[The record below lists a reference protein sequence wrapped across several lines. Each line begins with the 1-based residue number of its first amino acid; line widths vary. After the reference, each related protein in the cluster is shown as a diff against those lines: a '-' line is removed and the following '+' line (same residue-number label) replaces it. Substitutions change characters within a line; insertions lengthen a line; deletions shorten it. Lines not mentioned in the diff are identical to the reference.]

1 MSGLFS
7 SKLLSY
13 LHFVIILFVFR
24 CSWIRSTSVVCNVQC
39 AICNVQSALSKC
51 GLSMFLQTVPI
62 DLSMTLRI
70 ARICFCL
77 FANVLVLAF
86 AASDVFLVGKTLDSL
101 WT

>member
-39 AICNVQSALSKC
+39 AICN
-51 GLSMFLQTVPI
+51 
-62 DLSMTLRI
+62 LR
-70 ARICFCL
+70 CL
-77 FANVLVLAF
+77 NVDF
-86 AASDVFLVGKTLDSL
+86 PCSFRRSRSI
-101 WT
+101 

>member
-1 MSGLFS
+1 M
-7 SKLLSY
+7 
-13 LHFVIILFVFR
+13 FVDTINLCR
-24 CSWIRSTSVVCNVQC
+24 VQC
-39 AICNVQSALSKC
+39 AICNLQSALSKC

-101 WT
+101 FCCCNIWMIRFAFVSSPV

>member
-1 MSGLFS
+1 
-7 SKLLSY
+7 
-13 LHFVIILFVFR
+13 
-24 CSWIRSTSVVCNVQC
+24 
-39 AICNVQSALSKC
+39 
-51 GLSMFLQTVPI
+51 MFLQTVPI

-101 WT
+101 FCCCNIWMIRFAFVSSPV